1 MARLTRILLADDDK
15 VTLNVLND
23 VLTRAGYDVL
33 TATDGDQA
41 WKKLQ
46 ESDAQVA
53 ILDWLMPGIEGV
65 EICRR
70 AQDDPKMANRYF
82 ILLTGKSAT
91 EDLVAGLQAG
101 ASDYLRKPFEEPE
114 LLARVE
120 VGVRFMELQRKL
132 AERVQEL
139 ERALKQVHR
148 LEGLLP
154 ICSYCKR
161 IRNEQDYWER
171 VDNYISQ
178 HANVR
183 FSHNICP
190 ECYEKHV
197 RTENTQARH

>member
-1 MARLTRILLADDDK
+1 MPHTTVLIADDDK

-23 VLTRAGYDVL
+23 ALTRAGYDVI

-46 ESDAQVA
+46 QSNAQLAV
-53 ILDWLMPGIEGV
+53 LDWLMPGMEGI
-65 EICRR
+65 EICQR
-70 AQDDPKMANRYF
+70 AAKEPKLANRYF
-82 ILLTGKSAT
+82 ILLTGKDKT
-91 EDLVAGLQAG
+91 DDLVEGLQSG
-101 ASDYLRKPFEEPE
+101 ASDYLRKPFNEAE

-120 VGVRFMELQRKL
+120 VGMRFIKLQKNL
-132 AERVQEL
+132 AERVEEM
-139 ERALKQVHR
+139 ERALATVRR

-190 ECYEKHV
+190 DCYEKHV
-197 RTENTQARH
+197 KTG

>member
-1 MARLTRILLADDDK
+1 MPRPTTVLIADDDK
-15 VTLNVLND
+15 LSLNVLND
-23 VLTRAGYDVL
+23 TLTRAGYDVL
-33 TATDGDQA
+33 TATDGEQA

-46 ESDAQVA
+46 QSNTQLAV
-53 ILDWLMPGIEGV
+53 LDWIMPGMEGI
-65 EICRR
+65 EICER
-70 AQDDPKMANRYF
+70 AAKEPKLANRYF
-82 ILLTGKSAT
+82 ILLTGKSKT
-91 EDLVAGLQAG
+91 EDLVAGLQSG
-101 ASDYLRKPFEEPE
+101 ASDYLRKPFDEAE

-120 VGVRFMELQRKL
+120 VGVRFIELQRKL
-132 AERVQEL
+132 AERVEEL
-139 ERALKQVHR
+139 EKALAQVKR

-197 RTENTQARH
+197 KTG

>member
-1 MARLTRILLADDDK
+1 MGRPTTVLIADDDRLSL
-15 VTLNVLND
+15 TVLND
-23 VLTRAGYDVL
+23 TLTRAGYDVI
-33 TATDGDQA
+33 TASDGEQA

-46 ESDAQVA
+46 QSNAPIA
-53 ILDWLMPGIEGV
+53 LLDWIMPGMEGI

-70 AQDDPKMANRYF
+70 AQADPKLTNYF
-82 ILLTGKSAT
+82 ILLTSKTTT

-101 ASDYLRKPFEEPE
+101 AGDYLRKPFDESE
-114 LLARVE
+114 LIARVE
-120 VGVRFMELQRKL
+120 VGVRFIDLQRKL
-132 AERVQEL
+132 ADRVDAL
-139 ERALKQVHR
+139 EKALAQVKR

-171 VDNYISQ
+171 VDNYIAQ

-197 RTENTQARH
+197 KAG

>member
-1 MARLTRILLADDDK
+1 MPRPTTVLIADDDK
-15 VTLNVLND
+15 LTLNVLND
-23 VLTRAGYDVL
+23 TLTRAGYDVI
-33 TATDGDQA
+33 TATDGEQA

-46 ESDAQVA
+46 QSNAALAV
-53 ILDWLMPGIEGV
+53 LDWIMPGMEGP
-65 EICRR
+65 EICQR
-70 AQDDPKMANRYF
+70 AAKEPKMANRYF
-82 ILLTGKSAT
+82 ILLTGKSKT
-91 EDLVAGLQAG
+91 EDLVAGLQSG
-101 ASDYLRKPFEEPE
+101 ASDYLRKPFDEAE

-120 VGVRFMELQRKL
+120 VGVRFIELQRKL
-132 AERVQEL
+132 AERVDEM
-139 ERALKQVHR
+139 EKALATVRR

-197 RTENTQARH
+197 KTG

>member
-1 MARLTRILLADDDK
+1 MARPTTVLIADDDK
-15 VTLNVLND
+15 LTLSVLND
-23 VLTRAGYDVL
+23 TLARAGYDVI

-46 ESDAQVA
+46 QSNAPLA
-53 ILDWLMPGIEGV
+53 ILDWLMPGMEGI

-70 AQDDPKMANRYF
+70 AQNDPKLANYF
-82 ILLTGKSAT
+82 ILLTGKTKT
-91 EDLVAGLQAG
+91 EDLVAGLQSG
-101 ASDYLRKPFEEPE
+101 ASDYLRKPFDEAE

-120 VGVRFMELQRKL
+120 VGVRFINLQRKL
-132 AERVQEL
+132 ADRVDAL
-139 ERALKQVHR
+139 EKALAQVKR

-197 RTENTQARH
+197 KAG

>member
-1 MARLTRILLADDDK
+1 MARPTTVLIADDDK
-15 VTLNVLND
+15 LSLNILND
-23 VLTRAGYDVL
+23 TLTRAGYDVL
-33 TATDGDQA
+33 TASDGDQA

-46 ESDAQVA
+46 QSNAPLAV
-53 ILDWLMPGIEGV
+53 LDWIMPGMEGI
-65 EICRR
+65 EICQR
-70 AQDDPKMANRYF
+70 AQKDPKLANRYM
-82 ILLTGKSAT
+82 ILLTGKGKT
-91 EDLVAGLQAG
+91 EDLVAGLQSG
-101 ASDYLRKPFEEPE
+101 ASDYLKKPFDEAE

-120 VGVRFMELQRKL
+120 VGVRFIELQKKL
-132 AERVQEL
+132 GERVEEL
-139 ERALKQVHR
+139 EKALVQVKR

-197 RTENTQARH
+197 KTG

>member
-1 MARLTRILLADDDK
+1 MPKPTTVLIADDDK
-15 VTLNVLND
+15 VSLNVLND
-23 VLTRAGYDVL
+23 TLTRAGYDVL
-33 TATDGDQA
+33 TASDGDQA

-46 ESDAQVA
+46 QSTATLA
-53 ILDWLMPGIEGV
+53 ILDWVMPGMEGI
-65 EICRR
+65 EICQR
-70 AQDDPKMANRYF
+70 ALKDPKLANRYF

-91 EDLVAGLQAG
+91 EDLVAGLASG
-101 ASDYLRKPFEEPE
+101 ASDYLRKPFDEAE
-114 LLARVE
+114 LIARVE
-120 VGVRFMELQRKL
+120 VGIRFMELQHKL
-132 AERVQEL
+132 AERVEEL
-139 ERALKQVHR
+139 EKTIAQVRR

-190 ECYEKHV
+190 ECYAKHV
-197 RTENTQARH
+197 KTG

>member
-1 MARLTRILLADDDK
+1 VLLADDDK
-15 VTLNVLND
+15 LTLNVLND
-23 VLTRAGYDVL
+23 TLTRAGYAVV
-33 TATDGDQA
+33 TATDGELA

-46 ESDAQVA
+46 EADVQVA
-53 ILDWLMPGIEGV
+53 ILDWIMPGMEGV

-70 AQDDPKMANRYF
+70 AADHPKLANRYF
-82 ILLTGKSAT
+82 ILLTGKDSA
-91 EDLVAGLQAG
+91 EDLVTGLQAG
-101 ASDYLRKPFEEPE
+101 ASDYLRKPFEETE

-120 VGVRFMELQRKL
+120 VGVRFVELQRKL
-132 AERVQEL
+132 ADRVQEL
-139 ERALKQVHR
+139 ETALKQVRR

-171 VDNYISQ
+171 VDAYISQ

-197 RTENTQARH
+197 RNR

>member
-1 MARLTRILLADDDK
+1 MAKPTTVLLADDDK
-15 VTLNVLND
+15 LTLNVLND
-23 VLTRAGYDVL
+23 TLTRAGYDVL
-33 TATDGDQA
+33 TATDGEQA
-41 WKKLQ
+41 WRKLQ
-46 ESDAQVA
+46 ESTAQVA
-53 ILDWLMPGIEGV
+53 ILDWIMPGMEGP

-70 AQDDPKMANRYF
+70 AAADRRLANRYI
-82 ILLTGKSAT
+82 ILLTGKSST

-101 ASDYLRKPFEEPE
+101 ASDYLRKPFEEAE
-114 LLARVE
+114 LIARVE
-120 VGVRFMELQRKL
+120 VGVRFIELQQKL
-132 AERVQEL
+132 AARVEEL
-139 ERALKQVHR
+139 EKALTQVRR

-171 VDNYISQ
+171 VDAYISQ

-197 RTENTQARH
+197 KAGA

>member
-1 MARLTRILLADDDK
+1 MIMARATQILLADDDK

-23 VLTRAGYDVL
+23 VLTRAGYDVV
-33 TATDGDQA
+33 TAADGEQA

-46 ESDAQVA
+46 SSNAQVA
-53 ILDWLMPGIEGV
+53 ILDWIMPGMEGID
-65 EICRR
+65 ICRR
-70 AQDDPKMANRYF
+70 AQENPKLANRYF
-82 ILLTGKSAT
+82 ILLTGKSST
-91 EDLVAGLQAG
+91 EDLVAGLKAG
-101 ASDYLRKPFEEPE
+101 ASDYLRKPFDEPE

-132 AERVQEL
+132 AERVTEL
-139 ERALKQVHR
+139 EGALKQVHR

-171 VDNYISQ
+171 VDAYISQ

-197 RTENTQARH
+197 KTQ

>member
-1 MARLTRILLADDDK
+1 MPRPMSVLLADDDK
-15 VTLNVLND
+15 LTLNVLND
-23 VLTRAGYDVL
+23 ALTRAGYDVI
-33 TATDGDQA
+33 TATDGEQA
-41 WKKLQ
+41 WRKLN
-46 ESDAQVA
+46 EGNPQVA
-53 ILDWLMPGIEGV
+53 ILDWIMPGMEGV

-70 AQDDPKMANRYF
+70 AHADPKLANRYF
-82 ILLTGKSAT
+82 ILLTGKSST

-101 ASDYLRKPFEEPE
+101 ASDYLRKPFDETE

-132 AERVQEL
+132 ADRVTEL
-139 ERALKQVHR
+139 EKALTQVRR

-171 VDNYISQ
+171 VDAYISQ

-197 RTENTQARH
+197 KAGA

>member
-1 MARLTRILLADDDK
+1 MARPTTVLIADDDK
-15 VTLNVLND
+15 LSLNVLND
-23 VLTRAGYDVL
+23 TLTRAGYDVL
-33 TATDGDQA
+33 TASDGDQA

-46 ESDAQVA
+46 QSNTQLAV
-53 ILDWLMPGIEGV
+53 LDWIMPGMEGI
-65 EICRR
+65 EICQR
-70 AQDDPKMANRYF
+70 AQKDPKLANRYF
-82 ILLTGKSAT
+82 ILLTGKSKT
-91 EDLVAGLQAG
+91 EDLVAGLQSG
-101 ASDYLRKPFEEPE
+101 ASDYLRKPFEEAE

-120 VGVRFMELQRKL
+120 VGVRFIDLQRKL
-132 AERVQEL
+132 GERVE
-139 ERALKQVHR
+139 ESEKALAQVKR

-190 ECYEKHV
+190 ECYLKHV
-197 RTENTQARH
+197 KTG

>member
-1 MARLTRILLADDDK
+1 MMARPTTVLLADDDK
-15 VTLNVLND
+15 LTLNVLND
-23 VLTRAGYDVL
+23 VLTRAGYDVI
-33 TATDGDQA
+33 TASDGDQA
-41 WKKLQ
+41 WRKLQ
-46 ESDAQVA
+46 EGTAQVA
-53 ILDWLMPGIEGV
+53 ILDWIMPGMEGV

-70 AQDDPKMANRYF
+70 AHGDPKLANRYF
-82 ILLTGKSAT
+82 ILLTGKSST

-101 ASDYLRKPFEEPE
+101 ASDYLRKPFDETE

-120 VGVRFMELQRKL
+120 VGIRFMDLQTKL
-132 AERVQEL
+132 NDRVQEL
-139 ERALKQVHR
+139 EKALTQVRR

-171 VDNYISQ
+171 VDAYISQ

-197 RTENTQARH
+197 KAGA

>member
-1 MARLTRILLADDDK
+1 MARPTTVLIADDDK

-23 VLTRAGYDVL
+23 TLTQAGYDVL
-33 TATDGDQA
+33 TAADGDQA

-46 ESDAQVA
+46 QSSTQLAV
-53 ILDWLMPGIEGV
+53 LDWVMPGMEGI
-65 EICRR
+65 EICQR
-70 AQDDPKMANRYF
+70 AQKDPKLANRYF
-82 ILLTGKSAT
+82 ILLTGKSKT
-91 EDLVAGLQAG
+91 EDLVAGLQSG
-101 ASDYLRKPFEEPE
+101 ASDYLRKPFDEAE

-120 VGVRFMELQRKL
+120 VGVRFIELQRKL
-132 AERVQEL
+132 GERVEEL
-139 ERALKQVHR
+139 EKALAQVKR

-190 ECYEKHV
+190 ECYVKHV
-197 RTENTQARH
+197 KTG

>member
-1 MARLTRILLADDDK
+1 MPRPMTVLIADDDK
-15 VTLNVLND
+15 LTLNVLND
-23 VLTRAGYDVL
+23 TLTRAGYDVL

-46 ESDAQVA
+46 QSQTSLA
-53 ILDWLMPGIEGV
+53 ILDWIMPGMEGV
-65 EICRR
+65 EICER
-70 AQDDPKMANRYF
+70 AQKDPKLANRYF
-82 ILLTGKSAT
+82 ILLTGKSKT
-91 EDLVAGLQAG
+91 EDLVAGLKSG
-101 ASDYLRKPFEEPE
+101 ASDYLRKPFDEAE
-114 LLARVE
+114 LIARVE
-120 VGVRFMELQRKL
+120 VGARFIELQRRL
-132 AERVQEL
+132 GERVEEL
-139 ERALKQVHR
+139 EKALAQVRR

-197 RTENTQARH
+197 KTG

>member
-1 MARLTRILLADDDK
+1 MTRPATILLADDDK
-15 VTLNVLND
+15 LTLNVLND
-23 VLTRAGYDVL
+23 TLTRAGYSVL
-33 TATDGDQA
+33 TATDGAQA
-41 WKKLQ
+41 WRKLQ
-46 ESDAQVA
+46 ETDVQVA
-53 ILDWLMPGIEGV
+53 VLDWLMPGLEGV

-70 AQDDPKMANRYF
+70 AAETPELADRYL
-82 ILLTGKSAT
+82 ILLTGKSAA

-101 ASDYLRKPFEEPE
+101 ASDYLRKPFEESE

-120 VGVRFMELQRKL
+120 VGVRVVELQRKL
-132 AERVQEL
+132 ADRVQEL
-139 ERALKQVHR
+139 ESALKQVRR

-171 VDNYISQ
+171 VDAYISQ

-190 ECYEKHV
+190 ECYDKHV
-197 RTENTQARH
+197 RRG

>member
-1 MARLTRILLADDDK
+1 MPKATTILLADDDK
-15 VTLNVLND
+15 LTLNVLND
-23 VLTRAGYDVL
+23 VLTRAGYDVI

-41 WKKLQ
+41 WRKLQ
-46 ESDAQVA
+46 EGNAQVA
-53 ILDWLMPGIEGV
+53 ILDWIMPGMEGV

-70 AQDDPKMANRYF
+70 ANEEPKLANRYF
-82 ILLTGKSAT
+82 ILLTGKSST
-91 EDLVAGLQAG
+91 EDLVMGLQAG
-101 ASDYLRKPFEEPE
+101 ASDYLRKPFDETE

-120 VGVRFMELQRKL
+120 VGIRFMDLQRKL
-132 AERVQEL
+132 GDRVQEL
-139 ERALKQVHR
+139 EKALTQVRR

-171 VDNYISQ
+171 VDAYISQ

-197 RTENTQARH
+197 KAGV

>member
-1 MARLTRILLADDDK
+1 MARPVTVLIADDDK
-15 VTLNVLND
+15 LTLNVLND
-23 VLTRAGYDVL
+23 SLTRAGYDVL

-41 WKKLQ
+41 WNKLQ
-46 ESDAQVA
+46 QSQAGLA
-53 ILDWLMPGIEGV
+53 ILDWLMPGMEGT
-65 EICRR
+65 EICLR
-70 AQDDPKMANRYF
+70 AQKDPRLSNRYF
-82 ILLTGKSAT
+82 ILLTGKSKT
-91 EDLVAGLQAG
+91 EDLVTGLQSG
-101 ASDYLRKPFEEPE
+101 ASDYLRKPFDEAE

-120 VGVRFMELQRKL
+120 VGVRFLELQRKL
-132 AERVQEL
+132 AERVEEL
-139 ERALKQVHR
+139 EKALAQVKR

-197 RTENTQARH
+197 KTG

>member
-1 MARLTRILLADDDK
+1 MPRPMTVLIADDDK
-15 VTLNVLND
+15 LTLNVLND
-23 VLTRAGYDVL
+23 TLTRAGYDVL
-33 TATDGDQA
+33 TATDGEQA

-46 ESDAQVA
+46 QSNASLAV
-53 ILDWLMPGIEGV
+53 LDWIMPGMEGP
-65 EICRR
+65 EICQR
-70 AQDDPKMANRYF
+70 AAKEPKMANRYF
-82 ILLTGKSAT
+82 ILLTGKSKT
-91 EDLVAGLQAG
+91 EDLVAGLQSG
-101 ASDYLRKPFEEPE
+101 ASDYLRKPFDEAE

-120 VGVRFMELQRKL
+120 VGVRFIELQRKL
-132 AERVQEL
+132 AERVE
-139 ERALKQVHR
+139 EMEKALATVRR

-197 RTENTQARH
+197 KTGG

>member
-1 MARLTRILLADDDK
+1 MAKPTTILLADDDK
-15 VTLNVLND
+15 LTLNVLND
-23 VLTRAGYDVL
+23 VLTRAGYDVI
-33 TATDGDQA
+33 TATDGEQA
-41 WKKLQ
+41 WRKLQ
-46 ESDAQVA
+46 EGNAQVA
-53 ILDWLMPGIEGV
+53 ILDWIMPGMEGV

-70 AQDDPKMANRYF
+70 ANDEPKLANRYF
-82 ILLTGKSAT
+82 ILLTGKSST

-101 ASDYLRKPFEEPE
+101 ASDYLRKPFDETE

-120 VGVRFMELQRKL
+120 VGIRFMDLQRKL
-132 AERVQEL
+132 ADRVQEL
-139 ERALKQVHR
+139 EKALTQVRR

-171 VDNYISQ
+171 VDAYISQ

-197 RTENTQARH
+197 KAGV

>member
-1 MARLTRILLADDDK
+1 MKRPVTVLIADDDK
-15 VTLNVLND
+15 LTLNVVND
-23 VLTRAGYDVL
+23 VLARAGYDVL
-33 TATDGDQA
+33 TATDGDLA

-46 ESDAQVA
+46 QSNAQLA
-53 ILDWLMPGIEGV
+53 ILDWVMPGMEGI

-70 AQDDPKMANRYF
+70 AQNEPKLSNRYF
-82 ILLTGKSAT
+82 ILLTGKDTT
-91 EDLVAGLQAG
+91 EDLVAGLQSG
-101 ASDYLRKPFEEPE
+101 ASDYLRKPFDEAE

-120 VGVRFMELQRKL
+120 VGIRFIELERKL
-132 AERVQEL
+132 AERVDEL
-139 ERALKQVHR
+139 ETALAQVKR

-190 ECYEKHV
+190 ECYDKYVKVGEG
-197 RTENTQARH
+197 A

>member
-1 MARLTRILLADDDK
+1 MARPMTVLIADDDK
-15 VTLNVLND
+15 LSLNVLND
-23 VLTRAGYDVL
+23 TLTRAGYDVL

-46 ESDAQVA
+46 QSNASLAV
-53 ILDWLMPGIEGV
+53 LDWIMPGMEGI
-65 EICRR
+65 EICQR
-70 AQDDPKMANRYF
+70 AQKEPRLANRYF
-82 ILLTGKSAT
+82 ILLTGKSKT
-91 EDLVAGLQAG
+91 EDLVAGLQSG
-101 ASDYLRKPFEEPE
+101 ASDYLRKPFDEAE

-120 VGVRFMELQRKL
+120 VGVRFIELQRKL
-132 AERVQEL
+132 AERVE
-139 ERALKQVHR
+139 EMEKALAQVRR

-197 RTENTQARH
+197 KTGS

>member
-1 MARLTRILLADDDK
+1 MAKPTTVLLADDDK
-15 VTLNVLND
+15 LTLNVLND
-23 VLTRAGYDVL
+23 TLTRAGYDVL
-33 TATDGDQA
+33 TATDGEQA
-41 WKKLQ
+41 WKKLHQ
-46 ESDAQVA
+46 SNAHVA
-53 ILDWLMPGIEGV
+53 ILDWIMPGMEGV

-70 AQDDPKMANRYF
+70 AHADPRLANRYF
-82 ILLTGKSAT
+82 ILLTGKSST

-101 ASDYLRKPFEEPE
+101 ASDYLRKPFEEAE

-120 VGVRFMELQRKL
+120 VGVRFIELQQKL
-132 AERVQEL
+132 ADRVEEL
-139 ERALKQVHR
+139 EKALTQVKR
-148 LEGLLP
+148 LEGPLP

-197 RTENTQARH
+197 KAGG

>member
-1 MARLTRILLADDDK
+1 MARPTTVLIADDDK
-15 VTLNVLND
+15 LTLNVLND
-23 VLTRAGYDVL
+23 TLTRAGYDVI

-46 ESDAQVA
+46 QSNTQLAV
-53 ILDWLMPGIEGV
+53 LDWIMPGMEGI
-65 EICRR
+65 EICER
-70 AQDDPKMANRYF
+70 AQKEPKLANRYF
-82 ILLTGKSAT
+82 ILLTGKSKT
-91 EDLVAGLQAG
+91 EDLVAGLQSG
-101 ASDYLRKPFEEPE
+101 ASDYLRKPFDEAE

-120 VGVRFMELQRKL
+120 VGVRFIELQRKL
-132 AERVQEL
+132 AERVEEL
-139 ERALKQVHR
+139 EKALATVKR

-197 RTENTQARH
+197 KTG

>member
-1 MARLTRILLADDDK
+1 MAKPATVLLADDDK
-15 VTLNVLND
+15 LTLNVLHD
-23 VLTRAGYDVL
+23 VLVDAGYDVI
-33 TATDGDQA
+33 TATDGEQA

-46 ESDAQVA
+46 ESDALVA
-53 ILDWLMPGIEGV
+53 ILDWIMPGIEGV

-70 AQDDPKMANRYF
+70 AQSDPQFANRYF
-82 ILLTGKSAT
+82 ILLTGKSAA
-91 EDLVAGLQAG
+91 EDVVKGLQAG
-101 ASDYLRKPFEEPE
+101 ASDYLRKPFEQTE

-120 VGVRFMELQRKL
+120 VGVRFTDLQRKL
-132 AERVQEL
+132 EDRVQEL
-139 ERALKQVHR
+139 ERALVQVRR

-171 VDNYISQ
+171 VDAYISQ

-190 ECYEKHV
+190 DCYSKHV
-197 RTENTQARH
+197 KTER

>member
-1 MARLTRILLADDDK
+1 MARAHTVLLADDDK
-15 VTLNVLND
+15 LTLSVLND
-23 VLTRAGYDVL
+23 VLTRAGYDVI
-33 TATDGDQA
+33 TATDGEQA

-46 ESDAQVA
+46 ESNSQVA
-53 ILDWLMPGIEGV
+53 ILDWIMPGMEGI

-70 AQDDPKMANRYF
+70 ANGDPKMANRYF
-82 ILLTGKSAT
+82 ILLTGKNST

-101 ASDYLRKPFEEPE
+101 ASDYLRKPFDETE

-120 VGVRFMELQRKL
+120 VGVRFVELQRKL
-132 AERVQEL
+132 AERVEEL
-139 ERALKQVHR
+139 ERALTQVRR

-171 VDNYISQ
+171 VDAYISQ

-183 FSHNICP
+183 FTHNICP
-190 ECYEKHV
+190 ECYTKHV
-197 RTENTQARH
+197 AKGQ

>member
-1 MARLTRILLADDDK
+1 MPRPTTVLIADDDK
-15 VTLNVLND
+15 LTLNILND
-23 VLTRAGYDVL
+23 TLTRAGYDVI
-33 TATDGDQA
+33 TASDGEQA

-46 ESDAQVA
+46 QSNAPIV
-53 ILDWLMPGIEGV
+53 ILDWIMPGMEGIEV
-65 EICRR
+65 CKR
-70 AQDDPKMANRYF
+70 AQSDPNLSNYF
-82 ILLTGKSAT
+82 ILLTGKSKS
-91 EDLVAGLQAG
+91 EDLVLGLQAG
-101 ASDYLRKPFEEPE
+101 AGDYLRKPFDEAE

-120 VGVRFMELQRKL
+120 VGVRFIDLQRKL
-132 AERVQEL
+132 ASRVDAL
-139 ERALKQVHR
+139 EKALAQVKR

-197 RTENTQARH
+197 KVGAAGSAD

>member
-1 MARLTRILLADDDK
+1 MPRPMTVLIADDDK
-15 VTLNVLND
+15 LTLNVLND
-23 VLTRAGYDVL
+23 TLTRAGYDVL

-46 ESDAQVA
+46 QSNAPLAV
-53 ILDWLMPGIEGV
+53 LDWIMPGMEGT
-65 EICRR
+65 EICQR
-70 AQDDPKMANRYF
+70 AQKEPKLAHRYF
-82 ILLTGKSAT
+82 ILLTGKSKT
-91 EDLVAGLQAG
+91 EDLVAGLQSG
-101 ASDYLRKPFEEPE
+101 ASDYLRKPFDEAE

-120 VGVRFMELQRKL
+120 VGVRFIELQRKL
-132 AERVQEL
+132 AERVE
-139 ERALKQVHR
+139 EMEKALATVRR

-197 RTENTQARH
+197 KTG

>member
-1 MARLTRILLADDDK
+1 MPRPTTVLIADDDK
-15 VTLNVLND
+15 LTLNVLND
-23 VLTRAGYDVL
+23 TLTRAGYDVL
-33 TATDGDQA
+33 TATDGEQA

-46 ESDAQVA
+46 QSNASLAV
-53 ILDWLMPGIEGV
+53 LDWIMPGMEGP
-65 EICRR
+65 EICQR
-70 AQDDPKMANRYF
+70 AAKEPKMANRYF
-82 ILLTGKSAT
+82 ILLTGKSKT

-101 ASDYLRKPFEEPE
+101 ASDYLRKPFDEAE

-120 VGVRFMELQRKL
+120 VGVRFIELQRKL
-132 AERVQEL
+132 AERVE
-139 ERALKQVHR
+139 EMEKALATVRR

-197 RTENTQARH
+197 KTG